1 MARLGGK
8 SNRKDIKKM
17 ILDTRK
23 KDKTAG
29 KAVNK
34 RAKKTSRAYNKRG
47 Y

>member
-1 MARLGGK
+1 MARLTGK
-8 SNRKDIKKM
+8 SGRKEMKKM

-23 KDKTAG
+23 KSKAEG